1 MTLSYAWKLVTRNPR
16 RTLTYLFGLALAV
29 GLFAGILF
37 FVDVTARQMTATAIA
52 PVKID
57 IIAHGTKPDVN
68 ITEAAPTIATQR
80 GVSAAEPVYAA
91 DFASAVKANGE
102 HPSPAGRMFAIQP
115 SYLQTFDVLQISSGA
130 FDPSGAVISEAMAIA
145 QNIQIGDSIQLS
157 FNGVNQ
163 PVTLPVTGIAN
174 LDNADALFAT
184 ATEAENAIVSDVVI
198 VDQAWFRTNL
208 LQPLTT
214 IAADPNTVA
223 IPGIITLDSQIHVR
237 INRDL
242 LPGDPTLAALHAES
256 LRRGV
261 ERLFPGQLKS
271 SDNLSGAFK
280 AAKGD
285 VLSAKILFIFLGLPG
300 VALAAYLS
308 KFAAELFAES
318 QRREISLL
326 RTRGATPAQ
335 ITGIVAMTSFF
346 LAIGG
351 SALGLM
357 FGILALY
364 ATSSRWFFGSAG
376 SQLTASLNPFASS
389 FDWNLF
395 AASAGIAFAA
405 GLILTFLA
413 AFLPTFGALR
423 REITQERR
431 SVRRVEA
438 EPFWKRSYLDLILL
452 GVAAVSLYVTQINGG
467 FKPTGNEGAAITL
480 SFYIFLTPF
489 FAWTGLT
496 LLVLRLIEKGLAASG
511 NQIGGLF
518 RRVFGEIGEV
528 AGKSLARRATRI
540 SAAVT
545 IIALTLSFGVSLA
558 IFQKTYTHEKQLDSQ
573 YIVGSDIRFTPALN
587 TPQNADFAS
596 QLQIPGVTSVT
607 GVVRDTQAMVGSE
620 KNTVYGIDL
629 PTFRQTAYLP
639 DSFFVDGSAKQTV
652 DAMTNRT
659 TNYAPG
665 TAKQVLDAL
674 ANTPNGVIISVE
686 QAEKYNIRVGDP
698 VLLRLYNRA
707 TNQYT
712 DVQTQAVGLFIYFP
726 TSAQDSDFI
735 LNRDFMVKSS
745 GYSAMN
751 YFLIKTD
758 GTPQTIQNV
767 TASLTSQYKNVMPV
781 RIQNTETVVKTES
794 SSLTS
799 LNLGGL
805 GAMERLY
812 TIVVVSMG
820 LAIFLLAM
828 INERQREFGAMRAL
842 GANLNHLR
850 RFLFTEALSIGG
862 LSLLIGAGVGVLLAR
877 LLVLLLGVIFTIP
890 AKSIALPGA
899 ELLTLAAFV
908 VAGMVVSVAITSR
921 RLSTLKVVEA
931 LREL

>member
-1 MTLSYAWKLVTRNPR
+1 MILSYAWKLVTRNPR

-52 PVKID
+52 PVTID
-57 IIAHGTKPDVN
+57 IIAHGTKPDVD
-68 ITEAAPTIATQR
+68 ITNAAPTIAAER
-80 GVSAAEPVYAA
+80 GVSTAEPVYAA
-91 DFASAVKANGE
+91 DFQSAVKMGGD
-102 HPSPAGRMFAIQP
+102 HPSPAGRLFAIQP
-115 SYLQTFDVLQISSGA
+115 SYLQTFDILQVSAGKLDPAGA
-130 FDPSGAVISEAMAIA
+130 LISEAMAIA
-145 QNIQIGDSIQLS
+145 QNIKVGDTIQLT
-157 FNGVNQ
+157 FGGVRADGHPPLQ
-163 PVTLPVTGIAN
+163 LPVTGILN

-184 ATEAENAIVSDVVI
+184 ATEAENSIVSDVVV
-198 VDQAWFRTNL
+198 VDQTWFRTNL

-214 IAADPNTVA
+214 VASDPNTTV
-223 IPGIITLDSQIHVR
+223 IPGMITLDPQIHVR

-280 AAKGD
+280 SAKGD
-285 VLSAKILFIFLGLPG
+285 VLAAKILFIFLGLPG

-326 RTRGATPAQ
+326 RTRGVTPAQ
-335 ITGIVAMTSFF
+335 ITGIVAMTSVF
-346 LAIGG
+346 LALGG
-351 SALGLM
+351 SLLGLL

-364 ATSSRWFFGSAG
+364 ASA
-376 SQLTASLNPFASS
+376 SAQLTASLNPFAST

-395 AASAGIAFAA
+395 AASAGVSFAA

-452 GVAAVSLYVTQINGG
+452 AAAAVSLYVTQINGG

-496 LLVLRLIEKGLAASG
+496 LLVLRLVEKGLAAST

-518 RRVFGEIGEV
+518 RRLFGEIGEV
-528 AGKSLARRATRI
+528 AGKSLARRAPRI
-540 SAAVT
+540 GSAVT

-558 IFQKTYTHEKQLDSQ
+558 LFQKTYSHEKQLDSQ
-573 YIVGSDIRFTPALN
+573 YTVGSDIRFTPALN
-587 TPQNADFAS
+587 TPQTADFAT

-607 GVVRDTQAMVGSE
+607 GVARDPQALVGSE

-629 PTFRQTAYLP
+629 PSFRKTAYLP
-639 DSFFVDGSAKQTV
+639 DSFFVDGGAQQTM

-665 TAKQVLDAL
+665 SAKQVLDAL

-735 LNRDFMVKSS
+735 INRDFMIKSS
-745 GYSAMN
+745 GYDAMN
-751 YFLIKTD
+751 TFLIKTD
-758 GTPQTIQNV
+758 GSPQSIQAV
-767 TASLTSQYKNVMPV
+767 TASLTAQYKNFMPV
-781 RIQNTETVVKTES
+781 RIQNIDTVVKTES

-812 TIVVVSMG
+812 TILVVSMG

-850 RFLFTEALSIGG
+850 RFLFTEALAIGG
-862 LSLLIGAGVGVLLAR
+862 LSLVIGAGVGVLLAR

-890 AKSIALPGA
+890 AQSLSWDWLG
-899 ELLTLAAFV
+899 LTTLAAFV
-908 VAGMVVSVAITSR
+908 VAGMLISVAITSR